1 MHVEILHH
9 FSAGKASIWLDGDLL
24 FDQELHGDNQRHLI
38 FHVVEMNQ
46 VANFEFAAGK
56 HKVQVLVVA
65 PESAYDQSQTITAD
79 FKPGP
84 AHTLA
89 INCDKRKMQVSLR

>member
-9 FSAGKASIWLDGDLL
+9 FTAGKASIWLDGDLL
-24 FDQELHGDNQRHLI
+24 FDQELRGDNERHPI

-56 HKVQVLVVA
+56 HKVEVRVVA
-65 PESAYDQSQTITAD
+65 PETAYDQRQTVTGE
-79 FKPGP
+79 FKHGP
-84 AHTLA
+84 AHILA
-89 INCDKRKMQVSLR
+89 VNCDKRKMQVSLH